1 MQATSAKEAA
11 PSQPENTSQT
21 STIARSRRSIDL
33 DFLRGLAI
41 FLVLDFHYGSKGA
54 SLLSWP
60 LRKLGLPHFGWG
72 GVDLFFVLSGFLVGG
87 LLIEEWREYHSI
99 NVPRF
104 LLRRALK
111 IAPPYY
117 VFLIV
122 MLLRHLS
129 EWRAYIGSFLN
140 IQNYYGI
147 NDNVHTRFDHTWS
160 LAVEEHF
167 YLLLPC
173 ILLIAG
179 KLKLRTKTLIFIF
192 AGISVCALVLRT
204 YRVATGHF
212 SFPFTHLRIDALFY
226 GVILAIFYH
235 DMPHR
240 FAALQRYRW
249 WLILLT
255 VPGWLFMSHFDDRTI
270 PHALGIAA
278 ADISAV
284 AVLLF
289 FFRAEP
295 VRRIWPYRALA
306 WIGIYSYGIY
316 LWHESVLGPIA
327 SLVSR
332 APASLQPWMRAI
344 LPWALAI
351 GIGILMTKLIEL
363 PVLRLRDRFF
373 PKRIKSPVTVLN
385 TESIPIAEAQS

>member
-147 NDNVHTRFDHTWS
+147 NDNVHTLCDHMEPRRRRALLS
-160 LAVEEHF
+160 LATVYSLDRRQVE
-167 YLLLPC
+167 
-173 ILLIAG
+173 AAD
-179 KLKLRTKTLIFIF
+179 KD
-192 AGISVCALVLRT
+192 
-204 YRVATGHF
+204 
-212 SFPFTHLRIDALFY
+212 THLHLRW
-226 GVILAIFYH
+226 H
-235 DMPHR
+235 
-240 FAALQRYRW
+240 QR
-249 WLILLT
+249 
-255 VPGWLFMSHFDDRTI
+255 
-270 PHALGIAA
+270 
-278 ADISAV
+278 
-284 AVLLF
+284 
-289 FFRAEP
+289 
-295 VRRIWPYRALA
+295 VR
-306 WIGIYSYGIY
+306 
-316 LWHESVLGPIA
+316 
-327 SLVSR
+327 
-332 APASLQPWMRAI
+332 
-344 LPWALAI
+344 
-351 GIGILMTKLIEL
+351 
-363 PVLRLRDRFF
+363 
-373 PKRIKSPVTVLN
+373 
-385 TESIPIAEAQS
+385 